1 MALLFRSRLRFS
13 SSKITPVLS
22 GSEAHDRIVY
32 SVREGSAVS
41 SHHLVIPSQPQSL
54 PCWGMINI
62 PQGCGCCSLVAT
74 CQLSAEGQLC
84 PFNSLGANQEV
95 GAVWALQTPGSV
107 ALSHFC
113 RCLAPCH
120 WLLWN
125 PSSRSRRSCW
135 KQSPAKLLKARKTLC
150 RKKWMGWA
158 QWSREHIQTLT
169 QVSSALLLVLE
180 FLSLDTTAAPTS
192 AGSAWKVF
200 RTCSPA
206 CYILIEGK
214 ANEVFQ
220 YCLVIAL
227 GIVAGGRK
235 LGFDSV
241 VLLQIFTLV
250 CLAESLHKEV
260 SLLLKLAMF

>member
-41 SHHLVIPSQPQSL
+41 SHPLVIPSQPQSL

-192 AGSAWKVF
+192 AGSAW
-200 RTCSPA
+200 
-206 CYILIEGK
+206 
-214 ANEVFQ
+214 N
-220 YCLVIAL
+220 
-227 GIVAGGRK
+227 
-235 LGFDSV
+235 
-241 VLLQIFTLV
+241 VLLDLLS
-250 CLAESLHKEV
+250 CLLHLDWRESKWGFPVLLGDCSGHCWWWEKIGFWLSCVTADLHLGV
-260 SLLLKLAMF
+260 LGRVTVQRSFFAA